1 MLAHILYKNE
11 DAVPTAGSSGS
22 DLNGYA
28 VHNACV
34 ELNKRL
40 EPYRKKLGDDAP
52 LSSIA
57 AAAWGDRVSLS
68 ATGFFKA
75 PGLGYEWK

>member
-1 MLAHILYKNE
+1 M
-11 DAVPTAGSSGS
+11 PTAASAGS

-40 EPYRKKLGDDAP
+40 EPYRQRLGADAP
-52 LSSIA
+52 LASLA
-57 AAAWGDRVSLS
+57 AAAWGDQVSLS
-68 ATGFFKA
+68 ATGHFKA
-75 PGLGYEWK
+75 TGLTYEWK